1 MRRGRAVQV
10 DSIKPTLKVPGTERL
25 KLKYDEPPSNLAFK
39 INLRWYTVVA
49 ALIYN
54 QGWW

>member
-1 MRRGRAVQV
+1 VRRGRAVQV

-25 KLKYDEPPSNLAFK
+25 KLNYDEPPSNLAFK